1 MQTDCRFFKPLTA
14 FGIPQLPQCR
24 KFAQLEQLVQND
36 KPTGICCM
44 KLLNL
49 TLTQPAANVAL
60 DEALL
65 DEAENGHNESEV
77 LRLWQPKSPI
87 VVLGR
92 SSPVASEVNL
102 RYCDSED
109 IPVIRRCSGGST
121 ILTAAGCL
129 MYAVLLDYRQ
139 RHQLRAID
147 KAHEFVMRHIQQAI
161 RNCGVENQRQGI
173 CDLTIGTR
181 KVSGNALRCK
191 KNWFIYHGTLVCRN
205 MDLALISRCLG
216 MPNREPEYRHRR
228 GHSEFMTRIPVET
241 ETLADSLA
249 RIWNCDGT
257 ATDWPADLTQSLVN
271 EKYANDSWTRKI

>member
-1 MQTDCRFFKPLTA
+1 
-14 FGIPQLPQCR
+14 
-24 KFAQLEQLVQND
+24 
-36 KPTGICCM
+36 M

-65 DEAENGHNESEV
+65 EEAENGHSGSEV

-191 KNWFIYHGTLVCRN
+191 KNWFIYHGTLVCCN
-205 MDLALISRCLG
+205 MDLALIPRCLG
-216 MPNREPEYRHRR
+216 MPEREPDYRQQRSHTD
-228 GHSEFMTRIPVET
+228 FMTGIPVDP
-241 ETLADSLA
+241 ETLALSLA
-249 RIWNCDGT
+249 RTWNCDET
-257 ATDWPADLTQSLVN
+257 TTRWPHELTQSLVD
-271 EKYANDSWTRKI
+271 EKYSNDAWNRKI